1 MMQDQFQEEVLERLD
16 KLDRRFDKLDR
27 RFDKLDGRVEE
38 LSQEVGAVK
47 TRLSGVEEAVH
58 RIARKVGVPSIPAL
72 GGSGQPMAA
81 GAR

>member
-1 MMQDQFQEEVLERLD
+1 MTQDQFQEEVLERLD
-16 KLDRRFDKLDR
+16 KLDG

-38 LSQEVGAVK
+38 LSREVGAVK

-58 RIARKVGVPSIPAL
+58 RIARKVGLPSIPAL

-81 GAR
+81 RAR